1 MKSFVEFIK
10 FVLVLPEV
18 KDKKLSF
25 LSQNLCQDPLENF
38 FGCQRQRGGT
48 SDNPSVVDFYNNT
61 QSLRVVDSF
70 CRGPVRGNCRV
81 TGDKSHETSSK
92 DDCVPLQ
99 KRQKSP
105 KTPSNPRI

>member
-18 KDKKLSF
+18 IDRKLSF
-25 LSQNLCQDPLENF
+25 LSQNLCQDPLENLF
-38 FGCQRQRGGT
+38 WVPTTKGWYQ
-48 SDNPSVVDFYNNT
+48 DNPSVVDFYNNM

-70 CRGPVRGNCRV
+70 CHGPVRGNCRA
-81 TGDKSHETSSK
+81 TGDNSHETSSK

-99 KRQKSP
+99 KLMQSVHW
-105 KTPSNPRI
+105 